1 MDLSLLLC
9 AMGECNRMTTDLL
22 AGSMPRDPIQRT
34 CSTRHHLDPRRPELC
49 GPISPL
55 LLGPASAAP
64 GSKHASGYFCS
75 SHRAPWGG

>member
-9 AMGECNRMTTDLL
+9 AMGECTRMTPDLL
-22 AGSMPRDPIQRT
+22 ASSMPRDPTQRR
-34 CSTRHHLDPRRPELC
+34 CSTRHRLDPRRPELC

-64 GSKHASGYFCS
+64 GSIHA
-75 SHRAPWGG
+75 